1 MSVEQL
7 KCSWKGVLFFFLSL
21 TVDYYRETGKMF
33 QSLKE
38 NSHAKRNTV
47 RPEMYVIRYMMTS
60 ISVTKCPLRFIV
72 K

>member
-21 TVDYYRETGKMF
+21 TVDYYRESGKMF

-38 NSHAKRNTV
+38 NSHAKRNTSRNV
-47 RPEMYVIRYMMTS
+47 
-60 ISVTKCPLRFIV
+60 CH
-72 K
+72 